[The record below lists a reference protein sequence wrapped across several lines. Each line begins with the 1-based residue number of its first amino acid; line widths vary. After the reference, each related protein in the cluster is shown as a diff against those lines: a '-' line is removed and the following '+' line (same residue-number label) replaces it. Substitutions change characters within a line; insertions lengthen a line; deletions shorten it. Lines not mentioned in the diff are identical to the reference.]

1 MHAHLRGATLPVAP
15 QLLLGRG
22 VASCPDDP
30 YLSRQ
35 TCVLAYDQATATA
48 SVTWMGRQC
57 GALCSRQIAVGSAY
71 AGGGPLQ
78 TQVLK
83 QGSQH
88 RLNDGDLIILLG
100 QSGRHTVLIGLDGRS
115 SRPSGREWAALEASA
130 LAVAEHAAR
139 AELDLKAA
147 QAREQQA
154 RQAAARASRA
164 TADAALLAW
173 RRDAGPPDSD
183 EDSEGEGGGGG
194 RAGGRGGGIGG
205 GRITVDRVSALGEL
219 VTCGVP
225 MADAIAAVGP
235 AAVRTHVT

>member
-1 MHAHLRGATLPVAP
+1 M
-15 QLLLGRG
+15 
-22 VASCPDDP
+22 
-30 YLSRQ
+30 
-35 TCVLAYDQATATA
+35 
-48 SVTWMGRQC
+48 
-57 GALCSRQIAVGSAY
+57 
-71 AGGGPLQ
+71 
-78 TQVLK
+78 
-83 QGSQH
+83 
-88 RLNDGDLIILLG
+88 
-100 QSGRHTVLIGLDGRS
+100 
-115 SRPSGREWAALEASA
+115 
-130 LAVAEHAAR
+130 AEHAAR
-139 AELDLKAA
+139 AELELKAA

-235 AAVRTHVT
+235 AAVGTHVT